1 MNKLNLKS
9 ILNTIYQNHALIYKI
24 FLFILTVI
32 AIVYLFPKGG
42 HFKYEFQKG
51 KPWQYDNLYAPF
63 DFAIQKSED
72 EIDKEKQ
79 QIEASKKLYFT
90 YNENVIIRV
99 KENLS
104 NKIFQ
109 TLQDSLL
116 RGYSRKSTIKFA
128 EKFIDKAYK
137 TGYLE
142 KDDREKADDKQLV
155 SVIKGNEITDVIFDQ
170 LLTTND
176 LKENIT
182 SHFKNSNYKFLENY
196 FTSVF
201 LEVLEPNVFY
211 DNVWTIKAVE
221 DELNKISYTEGLI
234 SENER
239 IISKG
244 DVVEGKK
251 YQILES
257 LKSEYQSQLWSKS
270 NYNWIVF
277 GYTILVALALSML
290 LLFLKNTES
299 VFLKIIP
306 R

>member
-109 TLQDSLL
+109 
-116 RGYSRKSTIKFA
+116 FA
-128 EKFIDKAYK
+128 
-137 TGYLE
+137 
-142 KDDREKADDKQLV
+142 V
-155 SVIKGNEITDVIFDQ
+155 SVV
-170 LLTTND
+170 LLTD
-176 LKENIT
+176 
-182 SHFKNSNYKFLENY
+182 F
-196 FTSVF
+196 
-201 LEVLEPNVFY
+201 
-211 DNVWTIKAVE
+211 
-221 DELNKISYTEGLI
+221 
-234 SENER
+234 
-239 IISKG
+239 
-244 DVVEGKK
+244 
-251 YQILES
+251 
-257 LKSEYQSQLWSKS
+257 QSM
-270 NYNWIVF
+270 
-277 GYTILVALALSML
+277 AC
-290 LLFLKNTES
+290 
-299 VFLKIIP
+299 
-306 R
+306 